1 VISSRSGPWSRRA
14 PLAVLVLAGLLAG
27 ACSPG
32 PKQPARE
39 QALTYQYVPFDQLD
53 PQRVSDGE
61 PLAGQN
67 LLEGLVTPDAAGTGV
82 RPATADS
89 WTVSQ
94 DGTVY
99 AFHIRSDARW
109 SDGTPVTAQD
119 FEWTYKRLLAPST
132 STLSNLNGSSSYPSD
147 LGIKNAVNFQLGTVT
162 DWSQVGVKALD
173 AARLRIVLDA
183 PNVNFLQEMA
193 QPAMVALSHKNLTRF
208 PYSWQT
214 PAHWVGNGPFVMT
227 SWTPNS
233 SMVLVPSQHHWDRKD
248 VHLTRV
254 SISMT
259 PATDA
264 QVRTRYEHHQL
275 DIAELSNPAA
285 FEQDPALS
293 QALTRLR
300 QFAVLF
306 LTLIPSRNPALEDVR
321 VRQAIA
327 LAIGR
332 AEVAKVS
339 SVIQPSTSLVPSA
352 LPGFDA
358 SVGFQQNVA
367 EARRLLAQ
375 AGYPGGH
382 GFPAFSIMTTYD
394 DPYIRAVVRTL
405 HQNLGI
411 SAVQDVEDPSVENA
425 KRLEVQPAS
434 RVGYFSTGYSAILTW
449 RDWVSKLYPPSQTEL
464 LSLTP
469 DDYTHYQ
476 VLQANGTGK
485 SLAAATQFLEAHASP
500 QSRHFAAVAAQA
512 DATADRG
519 RAAALYQQAAAIRQ
533 GTYEFIPF
541 AYGSLVYAVRPGIT
555 GVHLWT
561 GYATISFKDVSV
573 G

>member
-1 VISSRSGPWSRRA
+1 
-14 PLAVLVLAGLLAG
+14 VLLLTGLLAE
-27 ACSPG
+27 ACSSG
-32 PKQPARE
+32 PEHPARE
-39 QALTYQYVPFDQLD
+39 QALTYQYLPFDQLD

-61 PLAGQN
+61 PIAGQD
-67 LLEGLVTPDAAGTGV
+67 LLEGLVTPDAAGTGT

-99 AFHIRSDARW
+99 TFHIRSDARW

-119 FEWTYKRLLAPST
+119 FDWTYKRLLTPST

-162 DWSQVGVKALD
+162 DWSRVGVKALD

-183 PNVNFLQEMA
+183 PNASFLQEMA
-193 QPAMVALSHKNLTRF
+193 QPAMVALPQKNLTRF

-214 PAHWVGNGPFVMT
+214 PAHWVGNGPFVIK

-233 SMVLVPSQHHWDRKD
+233 SMILIPNQHYWDRTD
-248 VHLTRV
+248 VHLTRLN
-254 SISMT
+254 ISLA
-259 PATDA
+259 PATGA
-264 QVRTRYEHHQL
+264 QMRTRYEHNKL
-275 DIAELSNPAA
+275 DVVKLDDPVA

-300 QFAVLF
+300 RFAVLF

-332 AEVAKVS
+332 AEIAKVS
-339 SVIQPSTSLVPSA
+339 SVVQPSTSLVPST

-382 GFPAFSIMTTYD
+382 GFPAFFIMTTYD

-405 HQNLGI
+405 RQNLGI

-464 LSLTP
+464 LSLKP

-476 VLQANGTGK
+476 VLQAGGTGK
-485 SLAAATQFLEAHASP
+485 SLAAATRFLEARASP
-500 QSRHFAAVAAQA
+500 QSRHFAAVVAQA
-512 DATADRG
+512 DATADPG

-541 AYGSLVYAVRPGIT
+541 AYGSLVYAVRPGVT

-561 GYATISFKDVSV
+561 GYSTISFKDVSV